1 MHHQLSEAFAYPEC
15 IAVEA
20 PQRGHDTN
28 DVPIPAHAQLGRLL
42 LVPDPCHAHE
52 RLADTPEPVHLDIEY
67 VPTPYIV
74 VDKMLEAANLSE
86 RDVLYD
92 LGCGDGRV
100 VIAAALNYGA
110 RAVGFD
116 IDPLRLAEARANV
129 AGVEVGDLVEIVE
142 ANLLEVDLRGATVV
156 TLYLSP
162 ELNVQLLPALRQ
174 LAPGSRIITHDFLIG
189 DIDPDELWTVVAEH
203 FKPRPKEREHAVLRW
218 TTPLIG

>member
-1 MHHQLSEAFAYPEC
+1 MP
-15 IAVEA
+15 IASAAHSRA
-20 PQRGHDTN
+20 PTRAR
-28 DVPIPAHAQLGRLL
+28 PRLL
-42 LVPDPCHAHE
+42 LALHSCHPRG
-52 RLADTPEPVHLDIEY
+52 RLADAPEPIHLDIEY

-100 VIAAALNYGA
+100 VIAAALNWGA

-116 IDPLRLAEARANV
+116 LDPARLAEARANV
-129 AGVEVGDLVEIVE
+129 AGAECGDLVEIVE
-142 ANLLEVDLRGATVV
+142 ANLLAVDLRPATVV

-162 ELNVQLLPALRQ
+162 ELNLQLLPALRQ

-189 DIDPDELWTVVAEH
+189 EIDPEELWTVVAEH
-203 FKPRPKEREHAVLRW
+203 FKPRPKEREHHVLRW
-218 TTPLIG
+218 TTPLIE